1 MFKKFDYRGEAHC
14 LISGRVIDS
23 AADAIAFNAADVSG
37 YSSNA
42 DADSYVFVLTE
53 EFNRVHSD
61 ALPYVGHVYG
71 GRTFALEV
79 HIDMNA
85 VKNPDIM
92 RLEFL
97 KQSRSGVNPWVRLRN
112 DRDGFEVYAI
122 NLANL
127 KRHGVLDVIE
137 RHAPHAYIM
146 GDVFQDG
153 AYIGTAVARWATRNE
168 AGHWLKKSERSGR
181 IPFLMELD
189 GITTPFKGWANY

>member
-1 MFKKFDYRGEAHC
+1 MFKKFDYCGDTRC
-14 LISGRVIDS
+14 LISGRAIDAS
-23 AADAIAFNAADVSG
+23 ADAIAFNAADVSG

-42 DADSYVFVLTE
+42 DADSFVFVLAE
-53 EFNRVHSD
+53 EFHRVSL
-61 ALPYVGHVYG
+61 AAVPAVGHVYG
-71 GRTFALEV
+71 GRSFALEV

-97 KQSRSGVNPWVRLRN
+97 KKTRSGVNSWVRLRN
-112 DRDGFEVYAI
+112 DRDGFEVYSI

-153 AYIGTAVARWATRNE
+153 AYVGTAVARWATRDE
-168 AGHWLKKSERSGR
+168 AGHWLKKCERSGR

-189 GITTPFKGWANY
+189 EITTPLKGWANY